1 MKEQEVNQENEE
13 LEQQEQETQ
22 EEVTESE
29 TQESPEDAVA
39 RERDEYLAG
48 WQRSQ
53 ADMKNLQKR
62 HEDEKKMFTT
72 LGKETLLQDLIPVL
86 DNFDAA
92 FRNSEVWE
100 SVDENWRRGIEYIHT
115 QFVTALENNGV
126 VAYGAVGDAFDT
138 MLHEPV
144 ESVGDGEQVTAV
156 LQKGYKIGDRVIR
169 PAKVN
174 LG

>member
-1 MKEQEVNQENEE
+1 MKEHEEKQEQEE
-13 LEQQEQETQ
+13 LEQEEHTEQAGDSS
-22 EEVTESE
+22 EEV
-29 TQESPEDAVA
+29 QESPEEQVA

-53 ADMKNLQKR
+53 ADIKNMQKR

-72 LGKETLLQDLIPVL
+72 LGKEALLQDLIPVL

-115 QFVTALENNGV
+115 QFVTALEDNGV
-126 VAYGAVGDAFDT
+126 VAYGAEGDSFDAN
-138 MLHEPV
+138 LHEPV
-144 ESVGDGEQVTAV
+144 ESEGDGATVTQV

-169 PAKVN
+169 PAKVK